1 MKPPEWRQER
11 ARYPHTC
18 MIQTRY
24 ADEDRLGHVNNI
36 AIAGYYDEVRSRFS
50 RHAFSGLQPG
60 DVTRIVTADSR
71 VTYLAEV
78 FHRDEVEICTGILRI
93 GTASYEIG
101 QALFQDGRC
110 VGLCATTLVQAS
122 AAGASPLSDHLR
134 AALEALRIRAP
145 D

>member
-1 MKPPEWRQER
+1 
-11 ARYPHTC
+11 
-18 MIQTRY
+18 
-24 ADEDRLGHVNNI
+24 
-36 AIAGYYDEVRSRFS
+36 
-50 RHAFSGLQPG
+50 
-60 DVTRIVTADSR
+60 

-78 FHRDEVEICTGILRI
+78 FHRGEVEICTGILRI

-101 QALFQDGRC
+101 QALFQDGRS